1 MTESFGNAKNL
12 VDDIS
17 ITVLSLSNHSSILLT
32 RKIWMENNFQRF
44 EIWDLKRESETK
56 WVSEKLEADFFN
68 YKIGENFFTTMTFPR
83 NVRSDSSWFVLAPS
97 TFSLA
102 EGTNFSNAVENW
114 VYRDLPY
121 SDRMLDLPS
130 VTWLTRPAKNFL
142 FFI

>member
-1 MTESFGNAKNL
+1 MTDSFGNASNL
-12 VDDIS
+12 ADDIS

-32 RKIWMENNFQRF
+32 RKIWVENHFQRF
-44 EIWDLKRESETK
+44 EIWDLKRETN
-56 WVSEKLEADFFN
+56 WVSEKLETDFLN

-102 EGTNFSNAVENW
+102 EGTNFSNTVEYW
-114 VYRDLPY
+114 VYRNLPY
-121 SDRMLDLPS
+121 SDLMLDLPY
-130 VTWLTRPAKNFL
+130 VTWLTHPAKNFL